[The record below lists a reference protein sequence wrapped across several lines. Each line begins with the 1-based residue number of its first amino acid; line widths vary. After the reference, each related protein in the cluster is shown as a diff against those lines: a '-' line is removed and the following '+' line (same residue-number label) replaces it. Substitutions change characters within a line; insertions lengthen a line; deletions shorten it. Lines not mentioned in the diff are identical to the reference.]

1 MANEKGALKRSESFD
16 LLRVIAAVAVV
27 IIHVG
32 AMQWRAIDINSS
44 QWLIITVWNML
55 CKFSVPVFFMVS
67 GAFLLDESHKTDIKT
82 ILTKRLP
89 KIIAAFVFWS
99 SIYTA
104 VNIFRT
110 DDLRANIKWII
121 VEFFTG
127 EYHMWFLFAIAC
139 LYIVTPLL
147 KVIAKNRELC
157 GYYLALFA
165 LFQFVLPFVSALPKV
180 GVFVIEATEKAQ
192 LQFVMGFSGYYVLG
206 FYLRRYPV
214 KGKAKALLYGAGII
228 GAAYTVVSVV
238 VKSRNGGAPDETSA
252 EYLTWNVAVMSAA
265 VYTFVL
271 SVFEKRNFKKNVGA
285 VICSFSSY
293 SFGIY
298 LAHPLFL
305 WIFEWIGFVPTL
317 FTPVLSVPVIALCAT
332 ALSFALSWLL
342 RKIPKIGKMIT

>member
-1 MANEKGALKRSESFD
+1 MATEKDALNRALSFD
-16 LLRVIAAVAVV
+16 FLRVIAAVAVV

-44 QWLIITVWNML
+44 QWLIITVWDML

-89 KIIAAFVFWS
+89 KIIAAFIFWS
-99 SIYTA
+99 CIYTA
-104 VNIFRT
+104 VNIYRT

-121 VEFFTG
+121 VEFFAG

-139 LYIVTPLL
+139 LYIATPLL
-147 KVIAKNRELC
+147 KAIANNKELC

-165 LFQFVLPFVSALPKV
+165 LFQLVLPFISSLPKV
-180 GVFVIEATEKAQ
+180 GVFVSEATEKAQ

-206 FYLRRYPV
+206 FYLRKYPV
-214 KGKAKALLYGAGII
+214 KGKAKALLYVGGIV

-238 VKSRNGGAPDETSA
+238 VKSRNGGVADETSA
-252 EYLTWNVAVMSAA
+252 EYLTWNVAIMSAA
-265 VYTFVL
+265 VYTLVL
-271 SVFEKRNFKKNVGA
+271 NICEKHKPKKRL
-285 VICSFSSY
+285 SSAIISLSNY

-305 WIFEWIGFVPTL
+305 WVFEWIGFVPTL
-317 FTPVLSVPVIALCAT
+317 FTPVLSVPVITVCAFT
-332 ALSFALSWLL
+332 LSLALSWAL

>member
-147 KVIAKNRELC
+147 KVIAKNKELC